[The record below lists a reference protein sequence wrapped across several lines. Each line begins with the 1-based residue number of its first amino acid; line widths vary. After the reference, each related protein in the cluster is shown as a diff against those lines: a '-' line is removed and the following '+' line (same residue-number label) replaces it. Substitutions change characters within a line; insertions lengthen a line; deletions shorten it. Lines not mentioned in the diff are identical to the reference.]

1 MNVDE
6 RLEQASQELREAT
19 RHLQPPPLRRGHSP
33 ARGWLVFAGVF
44 LVVAIGLGVVP
55 VLLRSQG
62 DQAPLG
68 TSETTPTTVTAA
80 TSQPAPSTTLGQ
92 CSAAGMQ
99 VPGAQDGLP
108 SEVADMRTAIID
120 AAISCDMTALHAIAG
135 DLLTSF
141 GGGDYSSLQEWEA
154 AGEGSL
160 RVLVQLLGTRNAVQE
175 IEGQPDIYVWPAA
188 FVYDTWEEIPTEDL
202 DELTAIFGQE
212 EMELIAGFGSYAGWR
227 VGITEDGDWRFF
239 VAGD

>member
-1 MNVDE
+1 MSVDQK
-6 RLEQASQELREAT
+6 LEQAGQELRDAT
-19 RHLQPPPLRRGHSP
+19 RHLQPPPLRRKPSP

-44 LVVAIGLGVVP
+44 LVVAVGLGVVP

-62 DQAPLG
+62 DQTPLG
-68 TSETTPTTVTAA
+68 TQGTTPTTI
-80 TSQPAPSTTLGQ
+80 PAETTEPIPSTTLGQ
-92 CSAAGMQ
+92 CSAGGMQ
-99 VPGAQDGLP
+99 APGIQEGLP
-108 SEVADMRTAIID
+108 PEVAEMRASIID
-120 AAISCDMTALHAIAG
+120 AAISCDMTALHAVAG

-160 RVLVQLLGTRNAVQE
+160 RVLVQLLGTRHAIQA
-175 IEGQPDIYVWPAA
+175 IEGEPDIYVWPAA
-188 FVYDTWEEIPTEDL
+188 FTYDSWEEIPEEDL
-202 DELTAIFGQE
+202 AELTAIFGEE

-239 VAGD
+239 IAGD